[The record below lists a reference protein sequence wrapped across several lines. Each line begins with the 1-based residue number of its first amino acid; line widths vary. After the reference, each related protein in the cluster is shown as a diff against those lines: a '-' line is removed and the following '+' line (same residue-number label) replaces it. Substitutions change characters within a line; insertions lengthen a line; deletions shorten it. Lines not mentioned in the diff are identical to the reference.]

1 MSEVV
6 TVAGGIPT
14 LSLNNGGTASYTGVF
29 VRSRRRY
36 RSSVCAWS
44 ADVCF
49 SDLSFNLNGATVS
62 DPAGNNANV
71 TGAVSNPTGL
81 LQIDTT
87 APTVPTVSTI
97 RLGGGGG
104 NHWVFTATAEASRTI
119 AVYDGNTQLTA
130 VTASG
135 LSKGG
140 STTTGSVTNASIH
153 NFTATASDAA
163 GNTSAFLASW
173 IEGTPGNDT
182 FAFNSEGQLIAPALV
197 NGNGGADTIA
207 MTAPVI
213 LNSGD
218 FANVSGVQSLQL
230 TGASAV
236 TLGADAVTAG
246 IANVI
251 TGNGATSIAD
261 SNGGTLT
268 VEAAA
273 VRMC

>member
-87 APTVPTVSTI
+87 APTEPT
-97 RLGGGGG
+97 RL
-104 NHWVFTATAEASRTI
+104 
-119 AVYDGNTQLTA
+119 
-130 VTASG
+130 
-135 LSKGG
+135 
-140 STTTGSVTNASIH
+140 
-153 NFTATASDAA
+153 
-163 GNTSAFLASW
+163 TSSHRV
-173 IEGTPGNDT
+173 D
-182 FAFNSEGQLIAPALV
+182 S
-197 NGNGGADTIA
+197 NGNGY
-207 MTAPVI
+207 
-213 LNSGD
+213 LNAGH
-218 FANVSGVQSLQL
+218 V
-230 TGASAV
+230 V
-236 TLGADAVTAG
+236 TLTVAMSEVVTVAG
-246 IANVI
+246 GIPTLSLN
-251 TGNGATSIAD
+251 
-261 SNGGTLT
+261 NGGTASYTGGSGSNALT
-268 VEAAA
+268 FIFFLMIRRPPRSTLFPYTTLFRSTVSDPAGNNANVTGA
-273 VRMC
+273 VSNPTGLLQIDTT